1 MNSVSDTEP
10 KAGVV
15 RVATSAI
22 GSGSEFLAANTV
34 PIPPDRAIR
43 PSGHG
48 HRHLSPASQSGP
60 VILPTAVNKFSG
72 GQK

>member
-15 RVATSAI
+15 LVATSAI
-22 GSGSEFLAANTV
+22 GSEFLAANTV
-34 PIPPDRAIR
+34 QIPPDRGIR

-48 HRHLSPASQSGP
+48 HRHLSPASQSGS
-60 VILPTAVNKFSG
+60 VTLPAAVNKFSG
-72 GQK
+72 GQQ

>member
-15 RVATSAI
+15 LVATSAI
-22 GSGSEFLAANTV
+22 GSEFLAANTV
-34 PIPPDRAIR
+34 PIPPDRGIR

-48 HRHLSPASQSGP
+48 HRHLSPTSQSGS
-60 VILPTAVNKFSG
+60 VTLPTAVNKFSG
-72 GQK
+72 GQQ